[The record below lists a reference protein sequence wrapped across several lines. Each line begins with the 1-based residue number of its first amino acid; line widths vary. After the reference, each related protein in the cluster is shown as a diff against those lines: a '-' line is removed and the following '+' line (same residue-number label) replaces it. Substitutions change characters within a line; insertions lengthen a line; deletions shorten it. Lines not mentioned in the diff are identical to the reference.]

1 MAYRKKTFTEPEVKE
16 EVVETEVKESTIPPL
31 PERFKGNKTIE
42 GLWKHMPKLW
52 EQYK

>member
-1 MAYRKKTFTEPEVKE
+1 MAYKKRTFTEPEVKE
-16 EVVETEVKESTIPPL
+16 EVVTEVKESTIPPL

>member
-1 MAYRKKTFTEPEVKE
+1 MAYRKKTFTESEVKE
-16 EVVETEVKESTIPPL
+16 EVVIEVKETTIPPL